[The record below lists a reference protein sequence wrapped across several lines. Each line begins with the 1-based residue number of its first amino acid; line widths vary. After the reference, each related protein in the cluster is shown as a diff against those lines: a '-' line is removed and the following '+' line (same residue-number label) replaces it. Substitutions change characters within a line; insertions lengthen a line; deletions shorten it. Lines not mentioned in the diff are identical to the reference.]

1 MTPEKREQTR
11 DLLVQDL
18 KHYRHPK
25 ERDLL
30 RTLESRFTS
39 GNDVPVTRAMI
50 TREEYEQ
57 LRSLLTDREG
67 FVTVP
72 LQATS
77 EMIEAGRNA
86 LLEPAVAHTH
96 KVQILIDAQKCYS
109 AMIAAVTKEGQ

>member
-1 MTPEKREQTR
+1 MTDEKREQTR

-25 ERDLL
+25 ERNLL

-57 LRSLLTDREG
+57 LRSLLADREG
-67 FVTVP
+67 FVWVP
-72 LQATS
+72 RDAS
-77 EMIEAGRNA
+77 EAMIEAGMNA
-86 LLEPAVAHTH
+86 WHERDPDNHFAIWTGDVE
-96 KVQILIDAQKCYS
+96 
-109 AMIAAVTKEGQ
+109 AMWKAMCAAATKEGQ